1 MITKITDSKGG
12 NKRQNLKVCSHPSAQ
27 MEQINEE
34 VAEEQA
40 WINNA
45 NESMKAINSG
55 KIPVAVISNKQGF
68 EKLKSNPLYERFYL
82 KHCQT
87 RFDAAGFF
95 CELVVKINNP
105 GMVDDG
111 ASEVLKKE
119 GNYIWNKAA
128 LYEWAKEIEA
138 HETH

>member
-1 MITKITDSKGG
+1 MTIQYTETK
-12 NKRQNLKVCSHPSAQ
+12 
-27 MEQINEE
+27 
-34 VAEEQA
+34 A
-40 WINNA
+40 WIDNA

-87 RFDAAGFF
+87 KLDAVGFL
-95 CELVVKINNP
+95 CELVVKTNNP
-105 GMVDDG
+105 GMIDDG
-111 ASEVLKKE
+111 ASKVLKE
-119 GNYIWNKAA
+119 QGNYIWNKAA

>member
-1 MITKITDSKGG
+1 MKTNQD
-12 NKRQNLKVCSHPSAQ
+12 
-27 MEQINEE
+27 
-34 VAEEQA
+34 AEAQA
-40 WINNA
+40 WIDNA

-87 RFDAAGFF
+87 RLDAVGFL

-128 LYEWAKEIEA
+128 LYELAKEIEA
-138 HETH
+138 HEAH